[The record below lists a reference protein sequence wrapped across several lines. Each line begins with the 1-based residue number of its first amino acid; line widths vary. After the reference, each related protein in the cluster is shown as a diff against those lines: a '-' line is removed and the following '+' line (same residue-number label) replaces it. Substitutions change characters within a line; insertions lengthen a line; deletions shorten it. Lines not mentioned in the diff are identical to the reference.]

1 MFARAP
7 LLSSLAPL
15 LLLACG
21 SSSTPAHDG
30 AADVRASPSLDGPP
44 AADSAPDAAAPDAAA
59 PDAAPSDAPPDALD
73 VGPSDA
79 APESGAPV
87 DATFD
92 AAADQ
97 GQEGDGARPLTVTF
111 DFAAGAQGWSADF
124 SDFTTNVANLE
135 LDSGIRPLPAELGNA
150 RTGFFIT
157 GNNHSDDLF
166 MFLKKRLGP
175 GDGLVPGQRYRVA
188 FDLTF
193 ASNAQ
198 SGCSGIGGA
207 PGESVTLK
215 AGASATEPKPVT
227 QGMNVVL
234 NVDKGMQTVGGQDAS
249 VAGNIA
255 NGQTCGS
262 AASYVSLHRTHTHP
276 PSVTAPAPQTDAAGN
291 LWLLVGTD
299 SGFEGPTAL
308 YYQSV
313 TVTLTPVP

>member
-166 MFLKKRLGP
+166 MFLEKRLGAS
-175 GDGLVPGQRYRVA
+175 DGLVPGQRYRVA

-207 PGESVTLK
+207 PR
-215 AGASATEPKPVT
+215 AR
-227 QGMNVVL
+227 
-234 NVDKGMQTVGGQDAS
+234 
-249 VAGNIA
+249 
-255 NGQTCGS
+255 
-262 AASYVSLHRTHTHP
+262 RT
-276 PSVTAPAPQTDAAGN
+276 
-291 LWLLVGTD
+291 
-299 SGFEGPTAL
+299 PTAGGRGPPPHPGPPRENRGPHL
-308 YYQSV
+308 RKRRQ
-313 TVTLTPVP
+313 TGGGPGAPRAGDTPTRPPRR